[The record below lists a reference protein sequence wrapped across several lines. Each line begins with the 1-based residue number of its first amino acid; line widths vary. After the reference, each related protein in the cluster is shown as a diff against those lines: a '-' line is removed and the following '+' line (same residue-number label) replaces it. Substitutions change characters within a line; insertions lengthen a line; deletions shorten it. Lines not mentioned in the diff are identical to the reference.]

1 MYIRDIII
9 NYKKNGFVLFYTLY
23 VLFPLITDLI
33 VITYIF
39 KPLTY
44 FIIWK
49 FGIDFKYQNMIKSPV
64 FSRSYKVHIT

>member
-9 NYKKNGFVLFYTLY
+9 NYKTNGFVLFYTLY
-23 VLFPLITDLI
+23 VQFPLITDLI

-49 FGIDFKYQNMIKSPV
+49 FRIDFKYQNMIKSPV

>member
-9 NYKKNGFVLFYTLY
+9 NYKTNGFVLFYTF
-23 VLFPLITDLI
+23 VQFPLITDLI

-44 FIIWK
+44 FIILK

>member
-9 NYKKNGFVLFYTLY
+9 NYKTNGFVLFCTF
-23 VLFPLITDLI
+23 VQFPLITDLF

-39 KPLTY
+39 KRLTY